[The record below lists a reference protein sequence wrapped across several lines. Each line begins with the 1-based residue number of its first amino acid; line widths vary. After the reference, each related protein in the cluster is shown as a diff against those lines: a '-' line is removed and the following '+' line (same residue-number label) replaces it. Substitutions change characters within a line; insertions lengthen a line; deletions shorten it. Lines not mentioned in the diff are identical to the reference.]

1 MIERIWLID
10 MILQLID
17 RERENARRYIE
28 LNPQD
33 ADRRRAIQKYIC
45 GAYSEILYRIA
56 E

>member
-1 MIERIWLID
+1 MIERITVID

-17 RERENARRYIE
+17 RERENTRRYIE

-33 ADRRRAIQKYIC
+33 ADRRRAIQNYIC
-45 GAYSEILYRIA
+45 SAYSEILYRIA